1 MRPLVCFGDGPDAQT
16 SEQARVCQATG
27 PVHGMALM
35 ADNHLGYAVP
45 IGGVIAYRDAISPSG
60 VGYDIGCGVKAV
72 KTDLR
77 AGAVTGRAVLN
88 DVLDEIQ
95 SSIEFGVGRS

>member
-1 MRPLVCFGDGPDAQT
+1 MRPLVFFGDGPDERTA
-16 SEQARVCQATG
+16 EQARVCQETG

-60 VGYDIGCGVKAV
+60 VGLDIGCGVKAV
-72 KTDLR
+72 KTNLT
-77 AGAVTGRAVLN
+77 ASAVL
-88 DVLDEIQ
+88 DRVALAEAVDEIQ
-95 SSIEFGVGRS
+95 SSIEFGVGR